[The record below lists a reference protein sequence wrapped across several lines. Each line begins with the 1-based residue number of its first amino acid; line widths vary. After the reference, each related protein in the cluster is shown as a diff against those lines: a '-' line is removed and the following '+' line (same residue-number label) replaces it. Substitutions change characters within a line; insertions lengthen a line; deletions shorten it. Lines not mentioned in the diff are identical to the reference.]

1 MEEIIFEIIVHAGN
15 ARALAYEALKSAQA
29 VEIEAIDSILDNCKK
44 EMTLAHNMQT
54 KLVQDEIRGED
65 IKISLL
71 LIHAQDQLMTTMSEQ
86 TLILQ
91 MIEMQKEINQ
101 LKKDN

>member
-29 VEIEAIDSILDNCKK
+29 GEIEAIDSILDNCKK

>member
-1 MEEIIFEIIVHAGN
+1 MEEIIFEIIVHAGS
-15 ARALAYEALKSAQA
+15 ARALAYDALKAA
-29 VEIEAIDSILDNCKK
+29 RAGEIEKIDSLLEECKK

-65 IKISLL
+65 ITISLL

-91 MIEMQKEINQ
+91 MIEMQKEING
-101 LKKDN
+101 LKNKS